1 MLSRLVSSLWSQRK
15 TDPKSEMSRC
25 FPHIGASAQRQH
37 VDFSV
42 ILTIFCLCVSVS
54 VWFEWHWV
62 FSCDNC
68 TYWWKHVI
76 LACWMK
82 HVINQRRFAWDC
94 RVVKGFSDFDPWPPL
109 TLPVRSTLMWF
120 GTQQQLAQLTV
131 TVYWPVLAIED
142 NHRPQYSAIHRF
154 THYCRTCR
162 RLDRALIFL
171 GLALYLPNPKR
182 LCVFVFM
189 MLYVY

>member
-120 GTQQQLAQLTV
+120 GTQQQLAQLCIDQFLLLKTTTDLSIVLSIASHITV
-131 TVYWPVLAIED
+131 VLAVDWIVLW
-142 NHRPQYSAIHRF
+142 S
-154 THYCRTCR
+154 
-162 RLDRALIFL
+162 FL
-171 GLALYLPNPKR
+171 
-182 LCVFVFM
+182 V
-189 MLYVY
+189 